1 MLMCSAGLKAVWL
14 GLLYWVNA
22 WLSGFAPQG
31 QGRPKYAVAGQAS
44 VTTAIVALVALV
56 TMGGILASSVMNNT
70 KRVLSS
76 EYSYRLFQVA
86 KAGVSEALATR
97 FVPRT
102 NYLAFQR
109 YAGINNNNPPFYGV
123 SGRVFQNPVAQTG
136 LIGVYRYIVLGGDP
150 AANRAL
156 GYNTDTSKY
165 LETLPEQPMIVVSKA
180 SVCVLREKILTD
192 AITITAGAGN
202 VPTVGCSS
210 GTLQELALSAEADM
224 SRSDVPTA
232 DEITQFRLFASDP
245 ITTSVPVFIPGLS
258 GSGNMNSAA
267 AVASSFNF
275 NDVWGSTLD
284 AGTSLTRLSVRP
296 VRAIFYP
303 HGSST
308 PSQVVNITGAT
319 TVVPLQID
327 QTSLIKIIFNGGL
340 DHRTFFVD
348 PSTGISIEEHC
359 TGSSAD
365 KNDCL
370 VKIVRKSNGQVYSE
384 NTAFPSFP
392 GLTQLLLYPPIPSDT
407 TPGMSTNTTYQI
419 VISPDI
425 ADAWGNRLGTEY
437 KIEFT
442 TKDQASSCP
451 IGTPKPCCLN
461 ECLIGC
467 PNANTCECNSCLEG
481 CADACTATCGQD
493 SCSFESCAGYDACT
507 CEGPCSPNCPSS
519 STDCSCA
526 ENYCLAGCGN
536 ETSCT
541 CNPTQCSCNNCQP
554 GCPGYGT
561 CACLPYCH
569 ASCGNTTTCTCE
581 PCGASCN
588 PKPCW
593 CDASCPDPC
602 DTDPCSSSTCSGYD
616 ACTCNGPGPCNPDC
630 PEYDPCTCDSCS
642 LPSCP
647 GYNECDCVGQ
657 CSSTSCPDY
666 DECDCF
672 GTNCPVD
679 PCTNPCAQT
688 TCPGYSPAVCNI

>member
-1 MLMCSAGLKAVWL
+1 MPMCTAGLKAVWL
-14 GLLYWVNA
+14 GLLNWANA
-22 WLSGFAPQG
+22 WLLGFSPQG
-31 QGRPKYAVAGQAS
+31 QGRPRYAVAGQAS

-109 YAGINNNNPPFYGV
+109 YAGITNNNPPLYGV

-156 GYNTDTSKY
+156 GYNTDTTKY

-192 AITITAGAGN
+192 AITITAGAGS
-202 VPTVGCSS
+202 VPIVGCSS
-210 GTLQELALSAEADM
+210 GTLQELTLSAEADM
-224 SRSDVPTA
+224 SRNDVPTA
-232 DEITQFRLFASDP
+232 DEITQFRLFAADP

-275 NDVWGSTLD
+275 NDVWGATTA

-308 PSQVVNITGAT
+308 PSQVVNITGAN

-348 PSTGISIEEHC
+348 PKTGISIEENC

-407 TPGMSTNTTYQI
+407 TPGMETSTTYQI

-425 ADAWGNRLGTEY
+425 SDAWGNRLGTQY

-442 TKDQASSCP
+442 TKDQTSSCP
-451 IGTPKPCCLN
+451 VGTPKPCCIN
-461 ECLIGC
+461 GCLVGC
-467 PNANTCECNSCLEG
+467 PDADTCECNSCLDG
-481 CADACTATCGQD
+481 CPDACTATCGQD
-493 SCSFESCAGYDACT
+493 SCTFESCAGYDACT
-507 CEGPCSPNCPSS
+507 CEGPCSPNCPGYA
-519 STDCSCA
+519 TNCACDNATSCA
-526 ENYCLAGCGN
+526 CNTCLPGCPGYNTCACKPFCAAGCGN
-536 ETSCT
+536 ESSCT
-541 CNPTQCSCNNCQP
+541 CNP
-554 GCPGYGT
+554 
-561 CACLPYCH
+561 
-569 ASCGNTTTCTCE
+569 
-581 PCGASCN
+581 CGASCT
-588 PKPCW
+588 PKPCH
-593 CDASCPDPC
+593 CDNSCPDPC
-602 DTDPCSSSTCSGYD
+602 LSNPCYSDTCAGYDVCSCSGS
-616 ACTCNGPGPCNPDC
+616 
-630 PEYDPCTCDSCS
+630 PECE
-642 LPSCP
+642 PSCP
-647 GYNECDCVGQ
+647 QYNPCACDS
-657 CSSTSCPDY
+657 CSSTSCSGFN
-666 DECDCF
+666 ECDCF
-672 GTNCPVD
+672 GTNCPVN
-679 PCTNPCAQT
+679 PCKNPCAQT
-688 TCPGYSPAVCNI
+688 TCPGYNPAICNI